1 MITNEPSS
9 SDLRR
14 RIFQIQRL
22 AALPSV
28 IWQLMDALS
37 DERSTAGTLGD
48 IIESDLALASKV
60 LSLANS
66 AYYGLPRKIT
76 TISRAVVVIGF
87 QELEF
92 LALGAGLA
100 DFFDPKSM
108 PPDYDGE
115 SLWVHSLAVSCTARD
130 LAEAAGY
137 ESPSE
142 IMVAG
147 LLHDLGKLVLA
158 AHLQKELD
166 MIMVKVRQGM
176 SFYRAEEELELKHS
190 QIGYWLSTRWGLPLL
205 HTTVI
210 RDHHQPVPTDPY
222 YIPTCLVALADHVT
236 KRLGF
241 GLIQES
247 RALDLGEILRATGLN
262 QDKIKRVAVQ
272 NREKIPRL
280 LENWINMLN
289 RGKL

>member
-1 MITNEPSS
+1 MIGNEPSS

-22 AALPSV
+22 AAMPSV
-28 IWQLMDALS
+28 IWKLMDALS
-37 DERSTAGTLGD
+37 DELSTAGTLER
-48 IIESDLALASKV
+48 IIESDLALTSKV

-66 AYYGLPRKIT
+66 AYYGLPQKIT

-100 DFFDPKSM
+100 EFFDPKSM
-108 PPDYDGE
+108 PPNYDGE
-115 SLWVHSLAVSCTARD
+115 SLWIHSLAVSTMARD

-137 ESPSE
+137 HSPGE
-142 IMVAG
+142 IMAAG

-166 MIMVKVRQGM
+166 MILAKAAQGLA
-176 SFYRAEEELELKHS
+176 FYRVEEELDLKHS
-190 QIGYWLSTRWGLPLL
+190 QIGFWLSTRWGLPLL
-205 HTTVI
+205 HTSVI
-210 RDHHQPVPTDPY
+210 RDHHSPAPTDPY
-222 YIPTCLVALADHVT
+222 YLPTCLVALADYLT

-241 GLIQES
+241 GLVQES
-247 RALDLGEILRATGLN
+247 RALDLGELLRATRLN
-262 QDKIKRVAVQ
+262 QDKVKSVAAQ
-272 NREKIPRL
+272 NRIKIPSL
-280 LENWINMLN
+280 LNQWTNLLN
-289 RGKL
+289 GGRP

>member
-1 MITNEPSS
+1 MIDSEPSS

-22 AALPSV
+22 AALPSI
-28 IWQLMDALS
+28 IWRLMDALS
-37 DERSTAGTLGD
+37 DERSTAGTLER
-48 IIESDLALASKV
+48 IIESDPALTSKV

-66 AYYGLPRKIT
+66 AYYGLPQKIT

-108 PPDYDGE
+108 PRGYEGE
-115 SLWVHSLAVSCTARD
+115 NLWIHSLAVSSMARD

-137 ESPSE
+137 HSPGE
-142 IMVAG
+142 IMAAG

-166 MIMVKVRQGM
+166 LIMAKVSQGLA
-176 SFYRAEEELELKHS
+176 FYRAEEELDLRHS
-190 QIGYWLSTRWGLPLL
+190 QIGYWLSTRWGLPPL

-210 RDHHQPVPTDPY
+210 RDHHSPDSTDPY
-222 YIPTCLVALADHVT
+222 YVPTCLVALADYLT

-241 GLIQES
+241 GLVQES
-247 RALDLGEILRATGLN
+247 RALDLGEVLRATRLN
-262 QDKIKRVAVQ
+262 QDKVKGVAGQ
-272 NREKIPRL
+272 NREKIPRI
-280 LENWINMLN
+280 LEHWTSMLN
-289 RGKL
+289 RANS